1 MIRSTIAAGLLL
13 LAAASPAAPETASPT
28 PPAAA
33 PVPGQVPPGPGKAD
47 WAETFARA
55 RERADHEGRV
65 VYVEFFEKTCGN
77 CVRMQQLLYP
87 AVNFEMMLLR
97 MVPVRLDR
105 LSVEGGALA
114 ERYGVTQSP
123 SVLIL
128 SPGGALIFRV
138 DGFDNAGEFYRHV
151 HTSMTGWD
159 ALHVRMI
166 QEPEFRD
173 DPKQELALGEDLLR
187 RMDPEEAAPRFDR
200 AARSK
205 TADAATRDLA
215 LTALA
220 TAQYRMKRF
229 AEARA
234 TLDDLL
240 RTSRDPAIREQAEL
254 SRGLVEIAEGK
265 REEARRTITAFL
277 REHPESRLAANARQ
291 MLTSIP
297 AEAPAPR

>member
-13 LAAASPAAPETASPT
+13 FAAAN
-28 PPAAA
+28 PAAA
-33 PVPGQVPPGPGKAD
+33 GTPASASDAAAPAPGQVPQGPGKAD
-47 WAETFARA
+47 WAETFAQA
-55 RERADHEGRV
+55 RERADREGHV

-77 CVRMQQLLYP
+77 CVRMQELLYP

-97 MVPVRLDR
+97 MVPVRIDR
-105 LSVEGGALA
+105 LSPEGTALA

-123 SVLIL
+123 AVLIL
-128 SPGGALIFRV
+128 SSGGALIFRV
-138 DGFDNAGEFYRHV
+138 DGFDNPGEFYRHV
-151 HTSMTGWD
+151 HSSMTEWD
-159 ALHVRMI
+159 ALHVRMVH
-166 QEPEFRD
+166 EPEFRD
-173 DPKQELALGEDLLR
+173 DPKQELALGEELMR
-187 RMDPEEAAPRFDR
+187 RMDPEEAAPRFER

-205 TADAATRDLA
+205 EADAATRDFA
-215 LTALA
+215 LTGLA

-254 SRGLVEIAEGK
+254 SRGLVEIAEGR
-265 REEARRTITAFL
+265 REEARRTISAFL
-277 REHPESRLAANARQ
+277 REHPESKLAANARQ

-297 AEAPAPR
+297 AEAPSPR

>member
-1 MIRSTIAAGLLL
+1 LIRSTLAAGLFLI
-13 LAAASPAAPETASPT
+13 AAASPAAAETASPA
-28 PPAAA
+28 PAAA

-47 WAETFARA
+47 WADTFARA

-159 ALHVRMI
+159 ALHLRMI
-166 QEPEFRD
+166 HEPEFRD

-229 AEARA
+229 PEARA

-265 REEARRTITAFL
+265 REEARRTIAAFL
-277 REHPESRLAANARQ
+277 REHPESRLAGNARQ
-291 MLTSIP
+291 MLTSIS